1 MSEAQKQA
9 SIAKFKKW
17 SDLESHSLAYYLSFI
32 NLKTQTLQKNTV
44 RKAAGFG
51 DKVLKKD
58 GNEAVRTLFLAFEER
73 IVKKLREGGLL
84 PLPVADTISTKQIP
98 GGKSDKTNPIP
109 FDQDARNNAYNATR
123 IGELEK
129 EVMDLENE
137 NRRLESQLKNA
148 EQGLEKAALENE
160 CHRESIQMMN
170 EVNIVL

>member
-1 MSEAQKQA
+1 MSKAQKQA
-9 SIAKFKKW
+9 SIAKFEKW
-17 SDLESHSLAYYLSFI
+17 SDLESHSLDYYLSFI
-32 NLKTQTLQKNTV
+32 HLKTQKQTV

-58 GNEAVRTLFLAFEER
+58 GNEDVRTLFFAFEET

-84 PLPVADTISTKQIP
+84 PLPVADTSSTKQMP
-98 GGKSDKTNPIP
+98 NGKSDKTNPIP

-129 EVMDLENE
+129 EVIDLENE

-148 EQGLEKAALENE
+148 AQENE
-160 CHRESIQMMN
+160 RHREAIDVMN
-170 EVNIVL
+170 EVNIIL

>member
-1 MSEAQKQA
+1 MSKAQKQA
-9 SIAKFKKW
+9 SIAKFEKW
-17 SDLESHSLAYYLSFI
+17 SDIELHSLDYYLSFI
-32 NLKTQTLQKNTV
+32 NLKTQTLQKETV

-58 GNEAVRTLFLAFEER
+58 GNKDVRALFFAFEKA

-84 PLPVADTISTKQIP
+84 PLPVADTSSTKQIS
-98 GGKSDKTNPIP
+98 GGNKSDKTNPIT

-129 EVMDLENE
+129 EVIDLENE

-148 EQGLEKAALENE
+148 AQENE
-160 CHRESIQMMN
+160 RHREAIAVMN
-170 EVNIVL
+170 EVNIIL